1 MIRVLSA
8 VACVALTLGL
18 TGGVG
23 APAAGAA
30 PPPPC
35 GFKISAPEVIQV
47 EGISVVTTTV
57 EPDVCL
63 VPPAGPS
70 QNVACIQMQGG
81 SAGQTCTQS
90 NAAGVAQVYVPLVP
104 GSTYTATGRGCGSW
118 IGQDIADNCQ
128 ILGPVDATL

>member
-1 MIRVLSA
+1 MIRVPSA
-8 VACVALTLGL
+8 VACVALTVGL

-23 APAAGAA
+23 APVAGAA

-35 GFKISAPEVIQV
+35 GFKISPPEVIEV

-57 EPDVCL
+57 GPDVCL

-81 SAGQTCTQS
+81 TGQTCTQS
-90 NAAGVAQVYVPLVP
+90 NPAGIAQVYVPFVP
-104 GSTYTATGRGCGSW
+104 GSTYTATGRGCPSW
-118 IGQDIADNCQ
+118 TGQDIADNCQ

>member
-8 VACVALTLGL
+8 VASVALTMGL

-23 APAAGAA
+23 APAAEAA

-35 GFKISAPEVIQV
+35 GFQITPPEIIQV

-57 EPDVCL
+57 SPDVCIA
-63 VPPAGPS
+63 PPAGPS

-90 NAAGVAQVYVPLVP
+90 NRDGIAQVYVPLVP
-104 GSTYTATGRGCGSW
+104 GSTYTATGRGCPSW
-118 IGQDIADNCQ
+118 IGQDIADRCQ